1 MALNIKSDEAHDLA
15 RALAEATDSSMT
27 DVVTAA
33 LRRSL
38 HEVRRTTEESL
49 LLAEVE
55 AIQRFVAD
63 LPTRDTRSAD
73 EILGYDATGLP

>member
-1 MALNIKSDEAHDLA
+1 MALNIKSDEAHELA

-27 DVVTAA
+27 DVVTHA

-63 LPTRDTRSAD
+63 LPTLDTRSAD
-73 EILGYDATGLP
+73 EILGYDASGLP

>member
-38 HEVRRTTEESL
+38 HEVRRTTDLGTGGGGLNREPGRL
-49 LLAEVE
+49 LGW
-55 AIQRFVAD
+55 
-63 LPTRDTRSAD
+63 TR
-73 EILGYDATGLP
+73 